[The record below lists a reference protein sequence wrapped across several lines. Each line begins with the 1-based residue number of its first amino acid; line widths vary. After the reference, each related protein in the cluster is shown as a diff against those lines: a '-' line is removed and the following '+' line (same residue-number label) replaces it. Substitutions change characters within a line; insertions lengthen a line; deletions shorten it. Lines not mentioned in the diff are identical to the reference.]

1 LDQTYRHG
9 GPAVTASL
17 PGLGTMAVV
26 PVLLVLYGA
35 IALCVIP
42 VLSSGFNFERNY
54 SEGWNAYHAFRAASG
69 EVLYSG
75 DPRHFVNYP
84 FLSFYLIAWL
94 KPLFGDVLTIGRAL
108 SLIALAVISGGSAV
122 VVRQLGGRPL
132 DALFAG
138 ACVLG
143 YQVVQ
148 APGWIGSDDPQM
160 LAEACMIGGL
170 AWYLHDRTTIW
181 RLAVTAAL
189 LGIGGFTKHNLI
201 AIPAAIS
208 FDILWNNRR
217 VFWVWCCFAGATLLA
232 LTGLAYLIAG
242 GDFLTEL
249 LAPCTIA
256 IDIDHHAQK
265 FAISFKL
272 PLLIAIVFLARSLP
286 RSQAALLRSW
296 GIVSL
301 ASAVVFS
308 AGEGTSFNI
317 FLDVVLFF
325 GIIAGLAL
333 QRWGQW
339 LTEAGQKG
347 RIAMILLPLVLA
359 QPIVTRLLESTGRLL
374 DLPHALRSLS
384 ELQNGFT
391 AAARAL
397 RAQEGAALCE
407 SLLLCFEAGKPLL
420 VDPYNARQMILTGR
434 LEESA
439 LLDEIKQHR
448 FAIIEM
454 PTRIYP
460 DAQSRDI
467 APYLSTPARFTEN
480 TLRAIE
486 DYYKPVLDAGGVVF
500 YRPKVAG

>member
-1 LDQTYRHG
+1 
-9 GPAVTASL
+9 
-17 PGLGTMAVV
+17 
-26 PVLLVLYGA
+26 
-35 IALCVIP
+35 
-42 VLSSGFNFERNY
+42 
-54 SEGWNAYHAFRAASG
+54 
-69 EVLYSG
+69 
-75 DPRHFVNYP
+75 
-84 FLSFYLIAWL
+84 
-94 KPLFGDVLTIGRAL
+94 
-108 SLIALAVISGGSAV
+108 
-122 VVRQLGGRPL
+122 
-132 DALFAG
+132 
-138 ACVLG
+138 
-143 YQVVQ
+143 
-148 APGWIGSDDPQM
+148 M
-160 LAEACMIGGL
+160 LAEAWMVGGL

-181 RLAVTAAL
+181 RLAVTAML

-249 LAPCTIA
+249 LAPRAIA
-256 IDIDHHAQK
+256 INIHRHAQK
-265 FAISFKL
+265 FAITFKL

-286 RSQAALLRSW
+286 RGQAALLRSW

-339 LTEAGQKG
+339 LAKAGEKG
-347 RIAMILLPLVLA
+347 RIAMTLLPLVLA
-359 QPIVTRLLESTGRLL
+359 QPIVTRLLESTERLL
-374 DLPHALRSLS
+374 DLPQALRSLS
-384 ELQNGFT
+384 ELQNRFT

-420 VDPYNARQMILTGR
+420 VDPYSARQMILTGR
-434 LEESA
+434 LEETA
-439 LLDEIKQHR
+439 LLNEIKQHR
-448 FAIIEM
+448 FAIIQM
-454 PTRIYP
+454 PTWIYL
-460 DAQSRDI
+460 DAQRRNI

-486 DYYKPVLDAGGVVF
+486 SYYEPALKVGGLVF
-500 YRPKVAG
+500 YRPKAAE

>member
-1 LDQTYRHG
+1 LVQTHRPD

-17 PGLGTMAVV
+17 PGLGAMAVV
-26 PVLLVLYGA
+26 AVLLVLCGA

-42 VLSSGFNFERNY
+42 VLSSGFNLEKNY
-54 SEGWNAYHAFRAASG
+54 SEGWNAYHAARAASG
-69 EVLYSG
+69 EVFYSG

-148 APGWIGSDDPQM
+148 ASAWIGSDDPQM

-181 RLAVTAAL
+181 RLGVTAML
-189 LGIGGFTKHNLI
+189 LGVGGFTKHNLI
-201 AIPAAIS
+201 AIPIAIT

-217 VFWVWCCFAGATLLA
+217 VFWVWCCFAAATLLA
-232 LTGLAYLIAG
+232 LTGLTYLIAG
-242 GDFLTEL
+242 GDFLNEL
-249 LAPCTIA
+249 LAPRVIA
-256 IDIDHHAQK
+256 LDIDHHVKK

-272 PLLIAIVFLARSLP
+272 PLLIAIWFLTRSLP
-286 RSQAALLRSW
+286 RGQAALLRSW

-301 ASAVVFS
+301 TSAVVFS

-317 FLDVVLFF
+317 FLDVVVFF
-325 GIIAGLAL
+325 GIIAGLAF
-333 QRWGQW
+333 QYGGQQ
-339 LTEAGQKG
+339 LAKAGQTG

-359 QPIVTRLLESTGRLL
+359 QPIVTRLPESTKGLL
-374 DLPHALRSLS
+374 DLPQTLRSLS
-384 ELQNGFT
+384 VAQNRF
-391 AAARAL
+391 AAATEIL
-397 RAQEGAALCE
+397 RAQEGGALCE

-420 VDPYNARQMILTGR
+420 VDPYNARQMILIGR

-439 LLDEIKQHR
+439 LLNEIKQHR

-460 DAQSRDI
+460 DGQDRGI
-467 APYLSTPARFTEN
+467 TPWLSTPARFTEN

-486 DYYKPVLDAGGVVF
+486 DYYEPVLDAGGVVF